1 MAQSETKKSADFIM
15 PLHMNGLRGRMLK
28 MPMPKNKRRE
38 ILLIYG
44 HHATIERLY
53 GLAELLNE
61 FGAVTMPDLPGFGG
75 MDSFYKIGEKPTLD
89 DLADYLA
96 AFVKLRY
103 RGRRFTIAALSFGFL
118 VATRMLQKHP
128 DIAKKVDLIVSFVGF
143 THHDEFTF
151 TRPRYWFYR
160 LLASVFSRKLPSI
173 FFHNI
178 ILHPLIIRA
187 FYGRTHNAKHKFVNL
202 SDEEKKRVTDFEV
215 HLWRCNDLRTH
226 MYTSV
231 VMLTVDNCQVK
242 VDVPVAHLS
251 VKTDNYFNNMVV
263 EQHMQVVFSS
273 YKPIPVNIKGHS
285 ISVVATKQQSEP
297 LVPAK
302 LRAILRKHP

>member
-1 MAQSETKKSADFIM
+1 MAQTNTKKSTDYIV
-15 PLHMNGLRGRMLK
+15 PLYMNGLRGRMLK
-28 MPMPKNKRRE
+28 MPMPKNKKRE

-53 GLAELLNE
+53 GLAELLNDY
-61 FGAVTMPDLPGFGG
+61 GAVTMPDLPGFGG
-75 MDSFYKIGEKPTLD
+75 MDSFYKIGERPTLD

-103 RGRRFTIAALSFGFL
+103 RGRRFTLAALSFGFL

-128 DIAKKVDLIVSFVGF
+128 DIAKKVDLLVSFVGF
-143 THHDEFTF
+143 TRYDEFTF
-151 TRPRYWFYR
+151 SRPRYWFYR
-160 LLASVFSRKLPSI
+160 SLATVFSRKLPSI

-178 ILHPLIIRA
+178 VLHPVIIRT
-187 FYGRTHNAKHKFVNL
+187 FYRRTHNAKHKFNNL
-202 SDEEKKRVTDFEV
+202 DQEERKRITDFEV
-215 HLWRCNDLRTH
+215 HLWRCNDARTH
-226 MYTSV
+226 MYTSL
-231 VMLTVDNCQVK
+231 VMLTADNCGVK
-242 VDVPVAHLS
+242 VDVPVVHLS
-251 VKTDNYFNNMVV
+251 VKTDNYFDNNIV

-273 YKPIPVNIKGHS
+273 YKPIAVNIHGHN